1 MAYYVDVILP
11 IPVNQ
16 KFTYIISKD
25 EYDFIKPG
33 MRIIVPFGKSKLYT
47 SVSYETYDH
56 YEGDY
61 ELKSIIQIIDDLPIV
76 NKYQLKFWDWVSRYY
91 FTSIGE
97 VMRASVPSNLIL
109 QSETVLTL
117 NQDKEIE
124 MGGLNDSEYL
134 IIEALNINKQL
145 SIKDVSEILEKKNI
159 FSIINSMNEKEFIR
173 VDEKIYSKY
182 MPKLKRCVRL
192 NKDFDNNSDISKL
205 PRIINKT
212 SRL

>member
-47 SVSYETYDH
+47 SVSYKTYNH
-56 YEGDY
+56 YESDY
-61 ELKSIIQIIDDLPIV
+61 ELKSIIQIIDDLPVV

-117 NQDKEIE
+117 NNDKEIE
-124 MGGLNDSEYL
+124 MGDLNDSEYL
-134 IIEALNINKQL
+134 VVEALNINKQL
-145 SIKDVSEILEKKNI
+145 SVKDVSEILEKKNI
-159 FSIINSMNEKEFIR
+159 FSIINSMNDKELIR
-173 VDEKIYSKY
+173 VDEKI
-182 MPKLKRCVRL
+182 
-192 NKDFDNNSDISKL
+192 
-205 PRIINKT
+205 
-212 SRL
+212 

>member
-47 SVSYETYDH
+47 SVSYETSDH
-56 YEGDY
+56 NEGDY
-61 ELKSIIQIIDDLPIV
+61 ELKSIIQIIDNLPIV

-97 VMRASVPSNLIL
+97 VMRASIPSNLIL

-117 NQDKEIE
+117 NQDKEIK

-134 IIEALNINKQL
+134 L
-145 SIKDVSEILEKKNI
+145 SLIHI
-159 FSIINSMNEKEFIR
+159 
-173 VDEKIYSKY
+173 
-182 MPKLKRCVRL
+182 
-192 NKDFDNNSDISKL
+192 
-205 PRIINKT
+205 
-212 SRL
+212 